1 MRQSANGQMAVSFH
15 IEVYTVVNRLTV
27 FGLLCLLAVCARSGW
42 AGETQEE
49 RLQRL
54 ETQAQALLKEIDEL
68 KREMTG
74 KPAQAA
80 APVTPAPKPVTSSTG
95 IKISGYAQ
103 FWTTVDLRGDRSA
116 DARPD
121 TSKYRRFGV
130 VFEGPVGKGNWMLLI
145 DPTIPGKVNPDGS
158 MTLTTNPVLEAIMTQ
173 PIGNGWKLTAGQQ
186 RLPFSAEAMLSSA
199 TIDTVERAMLTYI
212 GNFGMNYDIG
222 LWLTKAGLDGSVALA
237 VVNGAGISRADDN
250 DPKDIATRLTWN
262 ANKLLVLGVSG
273 YKGWEGKAHTT
284 NDRVGA
290 DATFK
295 SGPWLV
301 RGELAEG
308 VRQHKQPTGGYLL
321 VGHRVNPGWQ
331 VVGRYDNWDPN
342 RRTRNDAITEW
353 TLGFNRFFTPQLKWQ
368 LNYVHRI
375 PAGKLQRDMFMS
387 NLQWSY

>member
-1 MRQSANGQMAVSFH
+1 MINRT
-15 IEVYTVVNRLTV
+15 TVIILLT
-27 FGLLCLLAVCARSGW
+27 LLVVCVRSGW
-42 AGETQEE
+42 TGESQEE

-74 KPAQAA
+74 QPSQAA
-80 APVTPAPKPVTSSTG
+80 APAMKPVTSPSG
-95 IKISGYAQ
+95 IKISGFAQ
-103 FWTTVDLRGDRSA
+103 LWTTVDLRGDRSA

-158 MTLTTNPVLEAIMTQ
+158 MTLTTNPVLEAFMTQ
-173 PIGNGWKLTAGQQ
+173 PIGNGWKVTAGQQ
-186 RLPFSAEAMLSSA
+186 RLPFSAEGMLSSA
-199 TIDTVERAMLTYI
+199 NIEMVERAMLTYL

-222 LWLTKAGLDGSVALA
+222 FWLTKAGTDGSVAVA

-262 ANKLLVLGVSG
+262 ANKQLVLGVSG
-273 YKGWEGKAHTT
+273 HKGWEGKAHTT
-284 NDRVGA
+284 NDRMGV
-290 DATFK
+290 DATYK

-301 RGELAEG
+301 RAELAEG
-308 VRQHKQPTGGYLL
+308 VRQHKQPGGGYLL
-321 VGHRVNPGWQ
+321 VGHKVAPGWQ
-331 VVGRYDNWDPN
+331 VLGRYDNWDPN
-342 RRTRNDAITEW
+342 IRTRNDAITEW
-353 TLGFNRFFTPQLKWQ
+353 TLGFNRFFSPQLKWQ